1 MKVSSALYTY
11 PVLSESSMRDDYI
24 VESSFNATAEK
35 QQTGTSEVSI
45 SISIRLEDDNLN
57 NLVSNNKAKIVC
69 HIESPLS
76 SHRTIRE
83 IDAFSLHASIAI
95 DTSVMRGNLEITTFI
110 VANEVIDDYTS
121 SSFSDFYKGVY
132 QIEPGDIL
140 AFCPTI
146 DIEIEPDDINNKPT
160 QSIIRITSN
169 DGREMTT
176 DLSGEYIIVRLPK
189 DTYSGYKML
198 SRKDNPHYKLSL
210 MAIVLPVL
218 MDAIHN
224 IQTSDGSVNDK
235 IWARVIKAK
244 LKAGGRGSNVEQYD
258 PLVHSQFLLNNPADG
273 VFVPIIDTLGGDE

>member
-24 VESSFNATAEK
+24 LESSFNSTAEK

-45 SISIRLEDDNLN
+45 NISVKLEDDNLK
-57 NLVSNNKAKIVC
+57 NLVSNNQAKIVC

-76 SHRTIRE
+76 SYRDIRE
-83 IDAFSLHASIAI
+83 IDAFNLHANIVI
-95 DTSVMRGNLEITTFI
+95 DTRLMRGNLEITTFI
-110 VANEVIDDYTS
+110 VANESIGNYTS
-121 SSFSDFYKGVY
+121 NTFSDFYKGVY
-132 QIEPGDIL
+132 KIEPGDVL

-176 DLSGEYIIVRLPK
+176 DLSGDYIIVRLPK

-224 IQTSDGSVNDK
+224 IQTSDGSVDNK
-235 IWARVIKAK
+235 IWARVIIAK

-258 PLVHSQFLLNNPADG
+258 PLAHSQFLLNNPADG
-273 VFVPIIDTLGGDE
+273 AFMPIIDTIGEDE